1 VTTTS
6 PRTSAATSAADD
18 LHTGVWS
25 TLVGQSDTIATLR
38 RAVGGHGMT
47 HAWLFTGPP
56 GSGRSNAALA
66 FAAAL
71 QCERGT
77 GCGQCHACRT
87 ALAGAHPDVSIT
99 RSETSMIYIKD
110 ARELVHRS
118 ALSPVEHRYQV
129 MVVEDADRLGDA
141 VGRTGNALL
150 KAIEE
155 PTPKTVWLL
164 CAPTTED
171 VLPTIASR
179 CRTIT
184 LATPSV
190 AAVTRFLVDQHGVA
204 ESVAAF
210 AARASQGHIGRAKAL
225 ASDERFRLRR
235 REVVAIPRGLT
246 SLTACLN
253 AAANLVDI
261 AKDETAV
268 LTERSNARDLA
279 DLEAL
284 YGDDRKARASRAYKA
299 GLRELQ
305 HSQRQRE
312 KRRVMDVVDRCL
324 MDIMSVYRDAI
335 VLQTGA
341 TGDLV
346 NEEVRDMVADLARLS
361 TPEGNVR
368 RIDAVFAARQQMME
382 FNTPPLLALESMM
395 VGLRIP

>member
-1 VTTTS
+1 MTL
-6 PRTSAATSAADD
+6 TSARDASPSDA
-18 LHTGVWS
+18 HTGVWS
-25 TLVGQSDTIATLR
+25 ALVGQGDTIARLQ
-38 RAVGGHGMT
+38 RAVAGHGMT

-56 GSGRSNAALA
+56 GSGRSNAAIA

-77 GCGQCHACRT
+77 GCGDCHSCRT
-87 ALAGAHPDVSIT
+87 ALAGTHPDVSIT

-118 ALSPVEHRYQV
+118 ALAPVEQRYQV

-179 CRTIT
+179 CRTVS
-184 LATPSV
+184 LATPSTSEV
-190 AAVTRFLVDQHGVA
+190 ARFLVERQGVP

-225 ASDERFRLRR
+225 ASDERFRNRR
-235 REVVAIPRGLT
+235 REVVSIPHGLT
-246 SLTACLN
+246 SLVACLN

-261 AKDETAV
+261 AKDETAA

-284 YGDDRKARASRAYKA
+284 YGDDRKARSSRAYKA

-335 VLQTGA
+335 VLQSGA

-346 NEEVRDMVADLARLS
+346 NEEVRDMVADVARRS
-361 TPEGNVR
+361 SPEGNVR

-382 FNTPPLLALESMM
+382 FNTAPLLALESMM
-395 VGLRIP
+395 VALRIP

>member
-1 VTTTS
+1 VTDT
-6 PRTSAATSAADD
+6 AAQD

-25 TLVGQSDTIATLR
+25 TLVGQQDTIATLQ
-38 RAVGGHGMT
+38 RAVAGQGMT

-56 GSGRSNAALA
+56 GSGRSNAAIA

-77 GCGQCHACRT
+77 GCGECHACRT
-87 ALAGAHPDVSIT
+87 ALAGSHPDVSIT
-99 RSETSMIYIKD
+99 RSETSMLYIKD
-110 ARELVHRS
+110 MRDLVHRS
-118 ALSPVEHRYQV
+118 ALAPVERRHQV
-129 MVVEDADRLGDA
+129 MIVEDADRLGDA
-141 VGRTGNALL
+141 SGRTGNTLL

-171 VLPTIASR
+171 VLPTIRSR
-179 CRTIT
+179 CRNVS
-184 LATPSV
+184 LATPSPEQV
-190 AAVTRFLVDQHGVA
+190 ARFLVEQQGVS

-225 ASDERFRLRR
+225 ASDERFRSRR
-235 REVVAIPRGLT
+235 REVVALPAGLT
-246 SLTACLN
+246 SLGACLN

-268 LTERSNARDLA
+268 LTDQSNARDLK

-284 YGDDRKARASRAYKA
+284 YGDDRKAKGSRAYRA
-299 GLRELQ
+299 SLRELQ
-305 HSQRQRE
+305 HSQKQLE
-312 KRRVMDVVDRCL
+312 KRRIMDVVDRSL

-335 VLQTGA
+335 VLQTGS

-346 NEEVRDMVADLARLS
+346 NDEVRGMVADIARRS
-361 TPEGNVR
+361 TPEENIR
-368 RIDAVFAARQQMME
+368 RIDAIFATRQQMME
-382 FNTPPLLALESMM
+382 FNTTPLLALEAMM
-395 VGLRIP
+395 VTLRIP